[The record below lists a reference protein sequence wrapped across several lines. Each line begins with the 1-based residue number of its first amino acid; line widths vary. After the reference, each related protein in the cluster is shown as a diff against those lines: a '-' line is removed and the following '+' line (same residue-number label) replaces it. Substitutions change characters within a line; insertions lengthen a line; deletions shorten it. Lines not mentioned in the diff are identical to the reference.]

1 MKNQQ
6 HVFDVIVIGA
16 GPSGAVVSSILNQQ
30 GLSVLVV
37 EKALF
42 PRFSIG
48 ESLLPQAMTYL
59 EAANL
64 LQPVVEAG
72 FQYKNGAVFRR
83 ASRCTHFDF
92 REKFSSG
99 WGTTYQVK
107 RAAFDKVL
115 ADAAEQQ
122 GVQIKYGYTVTAVNF
137 LAEAVEVCC
146 VDEQGNAYRFYSQ
159 FLADASGFGRVLPRL
174 LDLETPSCFP
184 VRQSLFTHIKD
195 NIVDEN
201 FDRNKI
207 LITIHPEHQDVWY
220 WLIPF
225 SDGTSSIGVVVPP
238 RLVNDDEDN
247 TRQLQ
252 QFISEATELAQL
264 TANAEFINPAQK
276 IVGYSANVSKLWGDR
291 FVLLGNA
298 AEFLDPVFSSG
309 VTIALK
315 SAHLAAGLI
324 VKQVAGEAVD
334 WQTSYHQPLMQGIDT
349 FRCFVES
356 WYDGSLQNILFFEQK
371 EQGVE
376 RMICSI
382 LAGYAWDETNPYVA
396 DCNRRLNVL
405 KELCS

>member
-1 MKNQQ
+1 MNNQQ
-6 HVFDVIVIGA
+6 EAFDVIVIGA
-16 GPSGAVVSSILNQQ
+16 GPSGAVVSSLLKQQ

-37 EKALF
+37 EKTHF

-48 ESLLPQAMTYL
+48 ESLLPQSMTYL

-83 ASRCTHFDF
+83 ASQYTQFDF
-92 REKFSSG
+92 REKFSTG

-115 ADAAEQQ
+115 ADATEQQ

-137 LAEAVEVCC
+137 LNETVEVCC
-146 VDEQGNAYRFYSQ
+146 VDEQGNSYHFYGQ

-184 VRQSLFTHIKD
+184 VRQSFFTHIKD
-195 NIVDEN
+195 NISCEN

-207 LITIHPEHQDVWY
+207 LITIHPERQDVWY

-225 SDGTSSIGVVVPP
+225 SDGTASIGVVVPP
-238 RLVNDDEDN
+238 ELVNKDEDN

-252 QFISEATELAQL
+252 RLIGEASELAQL
-264 TANAEFINPAQK
+264 TDSAEFINPAQK
-276 IVGYSANVSKLWGDR
+276 IAGYSANVSKLWGDR

-324 VKQVAGEAVD
+324 TKQVMGEVVD
-334 WQTSYHQPLMQGIDT
+334 WQACYHQPLMKGIDT
-349 FRCFVES
+349 FRCFVEA
-356 WYDGSLQNILFFEQK
+356 WYDGSLQNILFFDQK
-371 EQGVE
+371 EPGVE
-376 RMICSI
+376 RMVCSI
-382 LAGYAWDETNPYVA
+382 LAGYAWDEANPYVA
-396 DCNRRLNVL
+396 DCGRRLNVL